1 MIIIHLDLKQN
12 TNIIFMCKTPN
23 IGGVYTLMWGDN
35 YKITNYKIT
44 NYEITRLRITRLQD
58 YELQDYK
65 ITRLRITRLRI
76 TRLQDYE
83 LQDYEL
89 RDCVPMMKYF
99 VDIVRKIS

>member
-12 TNIIFMCKTPN
+12 TNIIFMYKTPN

-44 NYEITRLRITRLQD
+44 RLR
-58 YELQDYK
+58 

-89 RDCVPMMKYF
+89 QDCVPMMKYF